1 MGLKE
6 DLNSEVTNTFKE
18 LWETVKTTNIP
29 SSEDLALNNY
39 AKELGE
45 VTVLYAD
52 LNGSTNMVEKYNWE
66 FSAEIYKAY
75 LRCAAR
81 IIKKA
86 GGEITA
92 YDGDRI
98 MAIFTGNSKNS
109 NATKV
114 AMNLNCAVIEI
125 IQPLID
131 KYYSNTEYK
140 IKHSVGIDCS
150 EIRAAR
156 IGVRGSNDI
165 VWIGRAANCAA
176 KLTGLKLAPLMITET
191 VYKQMNECYRV
202 SSENNQSMWIKT
214 SKTIMGIPIYSSTWF
229 RRDL

>member
-18 LWETVKTTNIP
+18 QWTKVKTVNIP
-29 SSEDLALNNY
+29 ISEDLALNNY

-52 LNGSTNMVEKYNWE
+52 LDGSTNMVENYNWE

-81 IIKKA
+81 IIKKR

-109 NATKV
+109 NATK
-114 AMNLNCAVIEI
+114 AALNLNYAVLKI

-131 KYYSNTEYK
+131 KYYPNQKYK

-176 KLTGLKLAPLMITET
+176 KLTGLKLASLMITEN
-191 VYKQMNECYRV
+191 VYKKMNKD
-202 SSENNQSMWIKT
+202 SKLSNNKPMWVKT
-214 SKTIMGIPIYSSTWF
+214 SKTIMGIPIYGSSWYWG
-229 RRDL
+229 DL